1 MNEFTRHYGFWKG
14 HQSIW
19 DLYRGRVPPKNICVE
34 GTNNIVSPKLSE
46 VKIPVTWFSKF
57 FHYRNLTLWL

>member
-46 VKIPVTWFSKF
+46 VKIPVT
-57 FHYRNLTLWL
+57 